1 LLVQKTKKQ
10 KSKQKKVRNNSGS
23 SGPKCDAPCGN
34 KKKKKKKHV
43 RTASPSCG
51 SAGFKAET
59 TAERKTSKE
68 WRGRLQKQQ
77 KKQNKNKQNKK
88 QGLGDDDDLGSFFF

>member
-1 LLVQKTKKQ
+1 VEVVVPNATVLREQKQ
-10 KSKQKKVRNNSGS
+10 N
-23 SGPKCDAPCGN
+23 
-34 KKKKKKKHV
+34 V

-77 KKQNKNKQNKK
+77 NKTKLKKKK
-88 QGLGDDDDLGSFFF
+88 QGLGDDDDDLGSFFFLERDHC